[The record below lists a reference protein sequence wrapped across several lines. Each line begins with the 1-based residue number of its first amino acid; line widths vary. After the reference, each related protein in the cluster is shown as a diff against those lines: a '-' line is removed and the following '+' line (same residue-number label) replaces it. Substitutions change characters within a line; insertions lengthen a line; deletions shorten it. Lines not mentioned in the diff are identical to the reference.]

1 MVHEVRTGFRTF
13 LDISKEASDAEGAK
27 RVSAVPRVLR
37 FASSGRLLA
46 VGDNCGQVHL
56 FQLGHSTSESA
67 HGRAIPAHRVL
78 CLSGEVVDIA
88 LHDEQLAK
96 VACWHATQSH
106 DPDEKDAGPESVE
119 EENKVLV
126 YDLLNPC
133 LEFLLPDLK
142 MKAEDSSSAFCAQ
155 LDLMPSLL
163 HQKLPDLGWTLLHC
177 CACRGQ
183 AQHARL
189 LVRLSASPFQRDDS
203 GRNVLD
209 VALQHNEFGVVEDLM
224 TVLMGEHKSAV
235 DYGHAWDQLGENGEV
250 LGRALLASS
259 LPAEHLAL
267 TRSLRRAMMMMMI
280 GRGTSR

>member
-1 MVHEVRTGFRTF
+1 MVNLKDHKDPSATDKNAGSICCIWNLCTPGVAQICHEVRLQGMPRGLSLMAVGHDFQRRHREEDRRNSPVRQGRHSISHAGLVARDSHPPAQVATSGESSIIVVHEVRTGFRTF

-106 DPDEKDAGPESVE
+106 DPDEKDAGYAGPESVE

-126 YDLLNPC
+126 HFTLLSQLFLVFGYFSSNIFKDLLAD
-133 LEFLLPDLK
+133 LL
-142 MKAEDSSSAFCAQ
+142 CV
-155 LDLMPSLL
+155 
-163 HQKLPDLGWTLLHC
+163 HLP
-177 CACRGQ
+177 
-183 AQHARL
+183 
-189 LVRLSASPFQRDDS
+189 F
-203 GRNVLD
+203 
-209 VALQHNEFGVVEDLM
+209 
-224 TVLMGEHKSAV
+224 
-235 DYGHAWDQLGENGEV
+235 
-250 LGRALLASS
+250 
-259 LPAEHLAL
+259 
-267 TRSLRRAMMMMMI
+267 TRRPRI
-280 GRGTSR
+280 